1 MTETLEG
8 IARSIKEKTSEIKAA
23 KRSLKTA
30 ETELKELH
38 AEAMRVLAENSM
50 ETFES
55 AAGTLSV
62 VVSHK
67 VTLDD

>member
-1 MTETLEG
+1 MTERLEG
-8 IARSIKEKTSEIKAA
+8 IAQSIKEKPSEIKAT
-23 KRSLKTA
+23 KRTLKTA

-38 AEAMRVLAENSM
+38 AEAMRVLSDNNM

-55 AAGTLSV
+55 SAGTLSV